1 MPAGVCVINI
11 WGKKKGKKYSK
22 ILIVVIQHGKIMIMF
37 SDISVILLNFPTMDE
52 YFFHNQET
60 YVVLKKQ
67 VR

>member
-1 MPAGVCVINI
+1 MREEERKEIQQNIN
-11 WGKKKGKKYSK
+11 SSF
-22 ILIVVIQHGKIMIMF
+22 QHGKIMIMF